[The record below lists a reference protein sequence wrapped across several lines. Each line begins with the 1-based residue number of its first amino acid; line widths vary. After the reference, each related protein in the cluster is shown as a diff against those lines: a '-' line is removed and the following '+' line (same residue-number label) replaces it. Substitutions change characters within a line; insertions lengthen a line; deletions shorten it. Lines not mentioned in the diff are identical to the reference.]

1 MIQET
6 YVTQETGMMIP
17 EVISNYAY
25 CKQIK
30 KLNYNDE
37 LGNIQR
43 LEVKNTRE
51 FGMYFEIVCQAP
63 THAVLAKWLRDVHNL
78 IVLPYY
84 NYECDNTPYTFLVY
98 RKNNSQQINAYENDY
113 ETYEQAL
120 EAGLFHALTLI
131 ENDNTK
137 QN

>member
-43 LEVKNTRE
+43 LEALGNLVCILRLFVKLQHMR
-51 FGMYFEIVCQAP
+51 F
-63 THAVLAKWLRDVHNL
+63 
-78 IVLPYY
+78 
-84 NYECDNTPYTFLVY
+84 
-98 RKNNSQQINAYENDY
+98 
-113 ETYEQAL
+113 
-120 EAGLFHALTLI
+120 
-131 ENDNTK
+131 
-137 QN
+137 